1 MFKITMK
8 IEYDD
13 GYTMSMQE
21 KFRSGYIMD
30 AESFAALISMFIE
43 ANPVLNKKRFESGLT
58 EFFDVVQK

>member
-13 GYTMSMQE
+13 GDTMSMQKE
-21 KFRSGYIMD
+21 FRSNYIIN
-30 AESFAALISMFIE
+30 AENFAAFIKIFLD
-43 ANPVLNKKRFESGLT
+43 ATPCLSNKGFESGLT